1 MEATSKRKGPL
12 AGRADEVQAG
22 DGRRSWWKRALEAV
36 RESAWTA
43 LGGKVVA
50 YGAGFFALALV
61 GSGHALSLLP
71 ARGADPAAG
80 LAMVGG
86 GTAPLGGET
95 APLGGETAP
104 LGGETAPL
112 GGAGDAG
119 SAPPQGTVE
128 PAADAGAPAE
138 PPPSADGGTSAPA
151 GGGVTADGKVV
162 LNLAT
167 EADLMRLPGVGPAK
181 AAAIVALRAKMKR
194 FRKVDDLLRVKGL
207 GRRSLK
213 RLRPLVLVDPP

>member
-1 MEATSKRKGPL
+1 MTDAGHATEA
-12 AGRADEVQAG
+12 
-22 DGRRSWWKRALEAV
+22 RRSWRERAQEAL

-50 YGAGFFALALV
+50 YGAGFLALALV

-71 ARGADPAAG
+71 GRRADPSAAG
-80 LAMVGG
+80 LAMVAGDPSPFD
-86 GTAPLGGET
+86 A
-95 APLGGETAP
+95 
-104 LGGETAPL
+104 
-112 GGAGDAG
+112 AGDAG
-119 SAPPQGTVE
+119 SAPAHP
-128 PAADAGAPAE
+128 PAAPIADAGAAAAE
-138 PPPSADGGTSAPA
+138 PPPSDGGAGAQPSLG

-181 AAAIVALRAKMKR
+181 AAAILALRARLKR